1 MIRSESLNKFNN
13 PDYTISGE
21 RRAKVELKS
30 LKTLWFN
37 TGTLC
42 NIECKNCYIES
53 SPTND
58 DLVYIKVAEVQK
70 FINEILKLSLPVQE
84 IGLTGGEPFMNPD
97 ITKIIEL
104 CLCEGFN
111 VLVLTNAMAPMMRKK
126 IKSDLIKLND
136 QFGDQIVIRVSLD
149 HWDCVKHDAERGLGT
164 FEKTI
169 EGMRWLNEHNIK
181 MAVAGRSEFSDNEQ
195 AARIAYEE
203 LFRLHNFKIDAFN
216 PSETVLFPE
225 LEENAEVPEITES
238 CWNILNKS
246 PNDLMCSNSRMV
258 VKRKRASLPSVVAC
272 TLLPYDLEFDLGTE
286 LKNSLKDVALNHVH
300 CSKFCVLGGASCSA

>member
-1 MIRSESLNKFNN
+1 MIRSVSLNKFNN

-104 CLCEGFN
+104 CVCKGFN
-111 VLVLTNAMAPMMRKK
+111 VLVLPMKMNDGQR
-126 IKSDLIKLND
+126 LIKLKNTKS
-136 QFGDQIVIRVSLD
+136 GL
-149 HWDCVKHDAERGLGT
+149 VK
-164 FEKTI
+164 KII
-169 EGMRWLNEHNIK
+169 EEVVFVPMLNGIE
-181 MAVAGRSEFSDNEQ
+181 SDE
-195 AARIAYEE
+195 
-203 LFRLHNFKIDAFN
+203 
-216 PSETVLFPE
+216 
-225 LEENAEVPEITES
+225 
-238 CWNILNKS
+238 
-246 PNDLMCSNSRMV
+246 
-258 VKRKRASLPSVVAC
+258 
-272 TLLPYDLEFDLGTE
+272 
-286 LKNSLKDVALNHVH
+286 
-300 CSKFCVLGGASCSA
+300 